1 MPASPTSSK
10 AEYVFPVGKC
20 TNTFIKHI
28 NVCTWPATQIN
39 TDSTNGLVLLPS
51 PADWNDSPSMANIY
65 IYTQYGCL
73 RPPVAGLRHS
83 VYPVAALG
91 SLDPQFSQLL
101 VPRHRKALQGCS
113 PTPFANERSSL
124 NDLLINAFI
133 YAITTSLTGDQH
145 FQLSNRSQLTA

>member
-10 AEYVFPVGKC
+10 AEYVFPGGKC

-28 NVCTWPATQIN
+28 NVCTWTATQIN
-39 TDSTNGLVLLPS
+39 TDSTNGLILLPS
-51 PADWNDSPSMANIY
+51 PADQNDSPSMANIY

-91 SLDPQFSQLL
+91 SLDPRILSFPGYWHLDIERPS
-101 VPRHRKALQGCS
+101 KAAAPLHLQMSTVVLMIC
-113 PTPFANERSSL
+113 
-124 NDLLINAFI
+124 
-133 YAITTSLTGDQH
+133 
-145 FQLSNRSQLTA
+145 